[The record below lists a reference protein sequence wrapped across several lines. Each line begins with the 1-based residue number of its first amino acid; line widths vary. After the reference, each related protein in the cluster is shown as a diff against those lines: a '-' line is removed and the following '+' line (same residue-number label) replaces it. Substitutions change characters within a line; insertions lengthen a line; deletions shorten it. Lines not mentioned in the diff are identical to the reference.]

1 MIRKNFLSC
10 LLLPMLFVGGTAV
23 ADESEADDC
32 LRQKIWAGYDDG
44 WAVRTATTTSLGQD
58 EHRVY
63 LVTLYAGNE
72 YKIQVCGD
80 KESSNIDLILHDA
93 AGKELVRDKG
103 QDREP
108 IISYKPPET
117 QTYYIAVYA
126 AQISAEVESAGVAMA
141 VTYR

>member
-1 MIRKNFLSC
+1 MKNLM
-10 LLLPMLFVGGTAV
+10 LLPLLVLSAPAF
-23 ADESEADDC
+23 ADEKEADDC
-32 LRQKIWAGYDDG
+32 LRQKIWSGYDDG
-44 WAVRTATTTSLGQD
+44 WAVRTATTTSLAQD

-80 KESSNIDLILHDA
+80 KSSQNVDLILHDA
-93 AGKELVRDKG
+93 AGKELARDKG

-108 IISYKPPET
+108 ILSYKPPET

-126 AQISAEVESAGVAMA
+126 AQISSDADSSGVALA